1 MHLTHNTILP
11 SFKDIYDTVWEIVA
25 LLCVYF
31 LSLSYV
37 VQLILVPPPHHVTDD
52 GKSGRLL
59 KHP

>member
-37 VQLILVPPPHHVTDD
+37 VQLVLVPPPPPLSQTMGNLVDY
-52 GKSGRLL
+52 
-59 KHP
+59 